1 MQENK
6 ELVSGI
12 ILLAIGI
19 PLILLPIIFLQA
31 LRLPQINQIPF
42 LLRFLRS
49 SPFLGLALCFL
60 SWRLFGRCKNLSR
73 KLLYTGELYIFV
85 MSFIISLGLIEYS
98 WTLDYIALQFLFF
111 TIVIF
116 TSNFVI
122 VRKKTLLSVFLASS
136 LFSIISAYFAY
147 PFYQTSSSQL
157 FYGITLFP
165 NFQIS
170 SFFVLV
176 FATTLLTLLFA
187 YSLMS
192 YLDSLLSEFLGRSVM
207 SISATKSI
215 AVHLQ
220 IVPMV
225 LSPLAILQT
234 FGKTEF
240 LVPSTLFLYAL
251 CYSKFMTVIICP
263 VITIIGR
270 HIVSMKFLGITTLWS
285 LISFVQNS
293 FVIFNFVVLNMD
305 AGAYAFVLIISSL
318 FASALGISSSRS
330 L

>member
-1 MQENK
+1 MQEKK
-6 ELVSGI
+6 ELVLGI

-60 SWRLFGRCKNLSR
+60 SWRLLGRCKSLSR
-73 KLLYTGELYIFV
+73 KLLYTGELYIFI
-85 MSFIISLGLIEYS
+85 MSFFISLGFIEYS
-98 WTLDYIALQFLFF
+98 WTIDYIALQFLFF
-111 TIVIF
+111 IIVIS

-122 VRKKTLLSVFLASS
+122 VRKKSLLSVLIASS
-136 LFSIISAYFAY
+136 LLSILSAYFAY
-147 PFYQTSSSQL
+147 PFYQTSSQL
-157 FYGITLFP
+157 FYGITLIP

-176 FATTLLTLLFA
+176 FAITLLTLLFA

-192 YLDSLLSEFLGRSVM
+192 YLNSLLSEFLGRSVM
-207 SISATKSI
+207 SISATRSI
-215 AVHLQ
+215 AVYLQ

-251 CYSKFMTVIICP
+251 CYSKFMTIIICP
-263 VITIIGR
+263 IIAIIGR
-270 HIVSMKFLGITTLWS
+270 HIVSIKFLGITTLWS

-293 FVIFNFVVLNMD
+293 FVVFNFVVLNMD

-318 FASALGISSSRS
+318 VASALGISSSRS
-330 L
+330 